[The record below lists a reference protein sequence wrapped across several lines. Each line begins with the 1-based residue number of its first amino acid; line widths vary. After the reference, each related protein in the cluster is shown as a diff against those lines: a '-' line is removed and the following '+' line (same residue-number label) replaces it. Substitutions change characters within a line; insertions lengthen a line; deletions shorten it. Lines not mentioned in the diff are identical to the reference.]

1 MGVWLFSPRKKC
13 IGLHLCLFVEIVI
26 RLWEKWGMYVVAM
39 PMDMPESA
47 REFEIDLHGARG
59 ASLHTAVSTQQSLS
73 NFSI

>member
-47 REFEIDLHGARG
+47 REFEIDLHGGPQSAH
-59 ASLHTAVSTQQSLS
+59 SSLS
-73 NFSI
+73 LTSLYKM